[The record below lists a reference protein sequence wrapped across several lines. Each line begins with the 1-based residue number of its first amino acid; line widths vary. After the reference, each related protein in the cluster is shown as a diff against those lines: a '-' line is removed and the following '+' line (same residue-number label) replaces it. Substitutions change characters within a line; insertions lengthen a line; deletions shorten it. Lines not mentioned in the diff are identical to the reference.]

1 MKNLIR
7 EEKDSLTIKK
17 LSVLLTQSVSLRD
30 VIRNVTN
37 SESLSKD
44 SYVWL
49 RQVRQYY
56 NIESAYTEY
65 LNTPLSYGY

>member
-17 LSVLLTQSVSLRD
+17 LTVLLTQSVSLRD

-37 SESLSKD
+37 SEALSKD

-56 NIESAYTEY
+56 NI
-65 LNTPLSYGY
+65 